1 MVYTFSIKQKVRLSY
16 KLGPLLQLIR
26 QNMKDATSEARG
38 FTLLSIS
45 LWQIDILGQEVAPKP
60 WNVLLYIITV
70 VLRDYFARS
79 EWESVDPNWS
89 LWKSWQDI
97 EGADIQLAVT
107 NVQGTSIICGGCH
120 EKEALGKKLM
130 LLYWLQR
137 NQWWLRIRKPLTNGS
152 DSIVKKQQTIHDSV
166 PKVNLN
172 QYLWMQYKRPIHG
185 LDWLKIVALKRAL

>member
-1 MVYTFSIKQKVRLSY
+1 MVYKFNIKQKVRLSY

-60 WNVLLYIITV
+60 GNVLLYIITV
-70 VLRDYFARS
+70 VLLDYFARS
-79 EWESVDPNWS
+79 EWELVDPNWS
-89 LWKSWQDI
+89 LWKSLQDI
-97 EGADIQLAVT
+97 EVADIQLAVT

-120 EKEALGKKLM
+120 EKEAH
-130 LLYWLQR
+130 WLQR

-152 DSIVKKQQTIHDSV
+152 DSIVKKQQTIHDFV
-166 PKVNLN
+166 PNVNLN